1 LKPGNTDIFYK
12 AKECD
17 AMEMQDALLI
27 QQLRQRQQLKQEC
40 LRENDSPLH
49 QEAEKL
55 LAMSKVAME
64 ADEALVFTSLL
75 KKEQKY
81 LESILHQMRD
91 AYDSMPQAMQKSAA
105 GEAAKTSLMLTTGAL
120 HRLQAA
126 EKVTQ
131 KELSICLEEAAFLLE
146 GADGRM

>member
-1 LKPGNTDIFYK
+1 
-12 AKECD
+12 
-17 AMEMQDALLI
+17 MEMQDALLI
-27 QQLRQRQQLKQEC
+27 QQLRQKQQLKQEC
-40 LRENDSPLH
+40 LNQTDSPLH

-55 LAMSKVAME
+55 LAMSKLAEE
-64 ADEALVFTSLL
+64 AEQPLAFTSLL

-81 LESILHQMRD
+81 LESILVDMRK
-91 AYDSMPQAMQKSAA
+91 ALGSMPQAMQKSAA
-105 GEAAKTSLMLTTGAL
+105 GEAAKNSLMLTTGAL

-126 EKVTQ
+126 EKVTK

>member
-1 LKPGNTDIFYK
+1 
-12 AKECD
+12 
-17 AMEMQDALLI
+17 MEMQDALLI
-27 QQLRQRQQLKQEC
+27 QQLRQKQQLKQEC
-40 LRENDSPLH
+40 LRETDSPLH

-55 LAMSKVAME
+55 LAMAKLAQE
-64 ADEALVFTSLL
+64 AEQPLGFTALL

-81 LESILHQMRD
+81 LESILAEMRQ
-91 AYDSMPQAMQKSAA
+91 AYDSMPQAMEKSAA
-105 GEAAKTSLMLTTGAL
+105 GEAAKNSLMLTAGAL

-126 EKVTQ
+126 EKLPQ